1 MSGGPRFPKQP
12 LAGRDQWF
20 VGPDGKNPFA
30 DAQAPEPPA
39 ASSPASEG
47 NIFSPPQARLS
58 SPAGHYEATLPHRAT
73 YVFRLGVAG
82 LGGVVF
88 GILVLGSI
96 LWFLLAELRNLSL
109 IVTSAAMV
117 VSLMAWH
124 MGRGDLRAIRAG
136 AMDPSGLRRT
146 VWGTRLGMVGFLLGL
161 AAWSTWIGSLV
172 IFALGRR

>member
-12 LAGRDQWF
+12 LSGRDQWF

-30 DAQAPEPPA
+30 DAQVPQPLA
-39 ASSPASEG
+39 ASSPAAGG
-47 NIFSPPQARLS
+47 NIFSPPQVQLS
-58 SPAGHYEATLPHRAT
+58 APADHYETTLPHRAT
-73 YVFRLGVAG
+73 YVWRLGVLG

-88 GILVLGSI
+88 GTLALGLVLWLLLSE
-96 LWFLLAELRNLSL
+96 LWSLSL

-117 VSLMAWH
+117 VCLMAWT
-124 MGRGDLRAIRAG
+124 MGRVDLRAIRAG

-146 VWGTRLGMVGFLLGL
+146 AWGTWMGLAGFLLGL

-172 IFALGRR
+172 NYALRRG